1 MKRKLLAMTLVGIT
15 ATTMIMS
22 GCGGNSDTKE
32 EGGNEG
38 SKKEEAAG
46 EKDSGKEMTYWSMWN
61 STEGQAK
68 VIQEAAEAYEKE
80 TGIHINIEW
89 KGRDI
94 KTLIGP
100 ALDAGEDVD
109 FFDTDYM
116 MLTQQNGKYLAD
128 LTDMAAAADYE
139 KHIMPILLD
148 NVKEWS
154 DGALKAM
161 PYQPYTTGVWYDKAM
176 FEKAGVKETPET
188 FDELLE
194 VCEQLKKSGVNPM
207 TCNSDGVTLLYGYQ
221 LARYVGQ
228 DKVLETLDNA
238 DWANVPEAKKAAD
251 DIRTLFDKGYMSEY
265 APANYPEGQNEIGF
279 GESCMILNASWI
291 PNEINQNTG
300 ATVDWGFFPWPSVEG
315 GVDGPEASMVGSQ
328 GFGIVEKSEYK
339 QEAFDFLL
347 TVVTGDYD
355 SKMAEAVVSIP
366 SDVENTKWPESVSD
380 AEPYFKEMTKTYQWA
395 VGLENNPT
403 YKEILYDNLIKL
415 TKLELDGQ
423 SFVDTMTAAK

>member
-1 MKRKLLAMTLVGIT
+1 MKKRFLAMTLASVT
-15 ATTMIMS
+15 AASMIMS
-22 GCGGNSDTKE
+22 GCGKSEDTNEKATDSTGAQTEATGEESKSEGGTKE
-32 EGGNEG
+32 L
-38 SKKEEAAG
+38 
-46 EKDSGKEMTYWSMWN
+46 TYWSMWN

-68 VIQEAAEAYEKE
+68 IIQEAADAYEAE

-100 ALDAGEDVD
+100 ALDAGENVD

-116 MLTQQNGKYLAD
+116 MLTQQNDKYLAD

-139 KHIMPILLD
+139 KHVMPILLE
-148 NVKEWS
+148 NAKEWS
-154 DGALKAM
+154 GGKLKA
-161 PYQPYTTGVWYDKAM
+161 
-176 FEKAGVKETPET
+176 
-188 FDELLE
+188 
-194 VCEQLKKSGVNPM
+194 SGVNPM

-221 LARYVGQ
+221 LARYIGQ

-251 DIRTLFDKGYMSEY
+251 DIHTLFEKGYMSEY

-300 ATVDWGFFPWPSVEG
+300 ATVDWGFFPWPTVEG
-315 GVDGPEASMVGSQ
+315 GVDGAEASMVGSQ
-328 GFGIVEKSEYK
+328 GFGIVDKSENK
-339 QEAFDFLL
+339 QEAFDFIL

-355 SKMAEAVVSIP
+355 SKMAEAVWNEYFLSLIFAFSEKNMFVGP
-366 SDVENTKWPESVSD
+366 GLKSVLTSMQYTGD
-380 AEPYFKEMTKTYQWA
+380 WGGLFAAVVIVFLPTLLLFILLSKTIIGGITNGG
-395 VGLENNPT
+395 VKG
-403 YKEILYDNLIKL
+403 
-415 TKLELDGQ
+415 
-423 SFVDTMTAAK
+423 

>member
-366 SDVENTKWPESVSD
+366 SDVENTKWTESVSG